1 MLRLCERAREDV
13 WIETEGREILGCCD
27 LKNVR
32 GARGRK
38 NVTVAG
44 EHFSVQFASLWQL
57 RKNLKQQDGGK
68 GAVTASAE
76 A

>member
-1 MLRLCERAREDV
+1 MSEARAVE
-13 WIETEGREILGCCD
+13 
-27 LKNVR
+27 
-32 GARGRK
+32 

-57 RKNLKQQDGGK
+57 GNLKQQDGGK